1 MNWRA
6 GIQKLSLWPPA
17 RHVYSFLV
25 RLSIFRNILK
35 KLSRTAVPEQTR
47 IWVDIPAG
55 LGKGLALHLDP
66 RFEMN
71 YASGQLYEMNL
82 QRALSAYLQP
92 GAVVYDVGAHIG
104 VVSMFAAELVGTTG
118 RVFAFEADPENVRRI
133 EAHVQRN
140 DLAQIQVLSCAAWSS
155 SGNLSFE
162 RASAHSSRNQGSVAK
177 VSGGAEEGT
186 IVVESIRLDDF
197 AQQHPPPTLLKID
210 VEGGE
215 ADVLLGCEQI
225 FSRARPVLICEVHHR
240 EAEEDVCRWL
250 SQRGYSLK
258 WLGGTSEFPRHL
270 LAMPISEPSAKLAGA
285 RGRVEKS
292 PLDERELGRIP
303 CSGNLLLSFPFVL
316 GGQGAK

>member
-1 MNWRA
+1 MARPRRVGRLEMNWRV

-17 RHVYSFLV
+17 RRVYSFLV

-35 KLSRTAVPEQTR
+35 KLTRTAVPEQTR

-55 LGKGLALHLDP
+55 LGKGLALNLDP

-92 GAVVYDVGAHIG
+92 GSVVYDVGAHIG
-104 VVSMFAAELVGTTG
+104 VVSMFAAELVGPIG

-140 DLAQIQVLSCAAWSS
+140 DLAQIQVFSCAAWSS

-162 RASAHSSRNQGSVAK
+162 RASARSSRNQGSVAK
-177 VSGGAEEGT
+177 ASGGTEQGT

-225 FSRARPVLICEVHHR
+225 FSRSHPVLICEVHHR
-240 EAEEDVCRWL
+240 QAEEDVCRWL
-250 SQRGYSLK
+250 SQRGYTLK
-258 WLGGTSEFPRHL
+258 WLGGSAEFPRHL
-270 LAMPISEPSAKLAGA
+270 LAMPISEPSAKLTGA

-292 PLDERELGRIP
+292 PT
-303 CSGNLLLSFPFVL
+303 
-316 GGQGAK
+316 